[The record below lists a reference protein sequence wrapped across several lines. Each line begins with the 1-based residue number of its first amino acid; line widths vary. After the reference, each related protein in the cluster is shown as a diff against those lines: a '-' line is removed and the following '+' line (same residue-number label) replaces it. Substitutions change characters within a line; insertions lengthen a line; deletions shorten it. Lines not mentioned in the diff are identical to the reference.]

1 MVLVCEYSWN
11 GFFNFGR
18 VLCVICIISIIQRLM
33 SGFTVLRQ
41 HATAEFAG
49 GNDYFSCTLLVL
61 QASTSKHYLSPLL
74 QTEFCP
80 TSQFICWSPSH
91 QCDSIWRQGLQRV
104 KVKRDHKGD
113 PSSNRTS
120 VLIGRGQNT
129 RRAVSIHRGE
139 VRRGHT
145 EMWPS
150 ASQEG
155 RPWEKPTCWH
165 LDLGLQLLGLWR
177 DNFLMLKSPNMPY
190 SIMAARAD

>member
-1 MVLVCEYSWN
+1 MLLLNLRGEMTIFLAHYWYYRPLPANITFLLCYRL
-11 GFFNFGR
+11 NF
-18 VLCVICIISIIQRLM
+18 VPPPNS
-33 SGFTVLRQ
+33 
-41 HATAEFAG
+41 
-49 GNDYFSCTLLVL
+49 Y
-61 QASTSKHYLSPLL
+61 
-74 QTEFCP
+74 
-80 TSQFICWSPSH
+80 CWSPSH

-150 ASQEG
+150 TSQEG

-177 DNFLMLKSPNMPY
+177 DNFLKLKSPNMPY